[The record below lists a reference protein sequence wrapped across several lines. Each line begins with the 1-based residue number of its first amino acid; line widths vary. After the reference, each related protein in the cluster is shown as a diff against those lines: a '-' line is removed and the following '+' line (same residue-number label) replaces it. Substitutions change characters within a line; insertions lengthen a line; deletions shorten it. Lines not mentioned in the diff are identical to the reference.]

1 MPITLFSNL
10 EEKDKTAAVKE
21 LINDSSPRQD
31 FFLMIILSILMATFG
46 LLINNITVIIGSM
59 LIAPMLYPIM
69 SLALGVVISDGKLL
83 SRSLVTILKSVIFG
97 LLAAI
102 LVTLFADPLT
112 SFHSQDII
120 NNTRPSLAYAAIAII
135 AGLAAAF
142 ALIKPHMNESMP
154 GIAISVALIPP
165 LAVTGIGLA
174 RWNREIISNGAT
186 LFLINIVGIAFAG
199 IIIFSLMNLYVKK
212 NIAQNAIKKDEKEI
226 EKEIEDA
233 ENKKNETT

>member
-1 MPITLFSNL
+1 MAFTLFNNL
-10 EEKDKTAAVKE
+10 SEKDKSDAVKG

-69 SLALGVVISDGKLL
+69 SLALGVVMSDGKLL
-83 SRSLVTILKSVIFG
+83 TRSLITILKSTLFG
-97 LLAAI
+97 LAAATI
-102 LVTLFADPLT
+102 VTLLADPLT
-112 SFHSQDII
+112 DFHSQEII
-120 NNTRPSLAYAAIAII
+120 KNTRPSLAYAAIAIV
-135 AGLAAAF
+135 AGLAASF
-142 ALIKPHMNESMP
+142 ALIKPQMNESMP

-174 RWNREIISNGAT
+174 RLDRAVMSNGAI
-186 LFLINIVGIAFAG
+186 LFIINIIGIAFAG

-212 NIAQNAIKKDEKEI
+212 NIAQKAIKEDEKEI
-226 EKEIEDA
+226 EKEIKKA
-233 ENKKNETT
+233 EKKNGK